1 MSDLVAAA
9 EYNRRSVTPGS
20 VQGNDGSFVTPP
32 SGVTGGRN
40 SVSPHPQAV
49 TPPPNTNRPALKINI
64 PNRSSAAG
72 QMVREVTQ
80 KISGAAVFV
89 LSLATHETLQIYN
102 WILCQLSHRVLI
114 GEPGFLSA
122 SYVIIILQTA

>member
-20 VQGNDGSFVTPP
+20 VQGNDGSFVTPS

-49 TPPPNTNRPALKINI
+49 TPPPNPSRPSLKISI
-64 PNRSSAAG
+64 PNRSSAADWS
-72 QMVREVTQ
+72 VPAVSYSSI
-80 KISGAAVFV
+80 KIPCV
-89 LSLATHETLQIYN
+89 ETFKIRIKRDKTLKKNKTKQGKR
-102 WILCQLSHRVLI
+102 LK
-114 GEPGFLSA
+114 
-122 SYVIIILQTA
+122 

>member
-20 VQGNDGSFVTPP
+20 VQGNDGSFVTPS

-49 TPPPNTNRPALKINI
+49 TPPPNPSRPSLKISI

-72 QMVREVTQ
+72 YCSCGMPLSTASACMYCSCEISKEIIACGSAGKLTVKMKQILAEAQ
-80 KISGAAVFV
+80 K
-89 LSLATHETLQIYN
+89 
-102 WILCQLSHRVLI
+102 
-114 GEPGFLSA
+114 
-122 SYVIIILQTA
+122 